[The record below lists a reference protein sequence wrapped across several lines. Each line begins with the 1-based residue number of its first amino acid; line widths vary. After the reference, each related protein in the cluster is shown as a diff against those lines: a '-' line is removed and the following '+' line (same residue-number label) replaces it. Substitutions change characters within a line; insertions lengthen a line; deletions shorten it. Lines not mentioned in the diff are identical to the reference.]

1 MYDSFNVKRI
11 INNRKF
17 WQSIK
22 PNFTGKTLEDERMT
36 PVDGDKVIKEE
47 KNAIKKFMDHF
58 EKNLEA
64 LKADCPILFD
74 IKDDP
79 VLNGI
84 IRFCEHA
91 SVLKIKQVRISSDC
105 FSFKSV
111 TI

>member
-1 MYDSFNVKRI
+1 MKRI

-36 PVDGDKVIKEE
+36 PVDGDKVITEE
-47 KNAIKKFMDHF
+47 KNAIKKFMDYF
-58 EKNLEA
+58 QKNLEA
-64 LKADCPILFD
+64 LKADYPILFD